1 MCVCCCDILVHM
13 DILMLILGCF
23 VKNIHKDF
31 LIRCYIGFAFDVI
44 EYVVL
49 RLTVNQL
56 DSEQFVEIFAVY
68 TVFISFI
75 SIYRCFKENVYM
87 FILMMLFKCIS
98 LSVAIMIFR
107 ASSDFEWRTINK
119 QLSSANFA
127 DTLLAMVIIVSFVDI
142 WLNLG
147 VMILQLIKIMC
158 VVLQGRDTF
167 CALFVRSF
175 DRFGRELETPDRR
188 FNIIFYIS

>member
-1 MCVCCCDILVHM
+1 MCVCCCDILVYC
-13 DILMLILGCF
+13 DILMLILGRF

-44 EYVVL
+44 EYVIL
-49 RLTVNQL
+49 RLTVTKL
-56 DSEQFVEIFAVY
+56 DNEQFVEIFAVY
-68 TVFISFI
+68 TVFVLFI

-87 FILMMLFKCIS
+87 FIFMMIFKCIS
-98 LSVAIMIFR
+98 LSVAILIFR
-107 ASSDFEWRTINK
+107 ASSDFEWRAINK
-119 QLSSANFA
+119 QLSSADFS
-127 DTLLAMVIIVSFVDI
+127 DTLLATVIVVSFVDI

-167 CALFVRSF
+167 SALFVRSF
-175 DRFGRELETPDRR
+175 DRFGRELEPRR
-188 FNIIFYIS
+188 FNNIFHIS

>member
-1 MCVCCCDILVHM
+1 
-13 DILMLILGCF
+13 
-23 VKNIHKDF
+23 
-31 LIRCYIGFAFDVI
+31 
-44 EYVVL
+44 
-49 RLTVNQL
+49 
-56 DSEQFVEIFAVY
+56 
-68 TVFISFI
+68 
-75 SIYRCFKENVYM
+75 
-87 FILMMLFKCIS
+87 
-98 LSVAIMIFR
+98 MIFR

>member
-1 MCVCCCDILVHM
+1 MCVCCCDFLVHC

-23 VKNIHKDF
+23 IKNIHKDF
-31 LIRCYIGFAFDVI
+31 LIRCYVGFAFDVI
-44 EYVVL
+44 EYVIL
-49 RLTVNQL
+49 RLTVTKVDN
-56 DSEQFVEIFAVY
+56 EQFVELFAVFS
-68 TVFISFI
+68 VFILFI

-87 FILMMLFKCIS
+87 FIFMMFFKCTS

-107 ASSDFEWRTINK
+107 ASSDFEWGTINK
-119 QLSSANFA
+119 QLSSADFS
-127 DTLLAMVIIVSFVDI
+127 DTFLATVIIVSFVDI

-167 CALFVRSF
+167 CTLFVKSF
-175 DRFGRELETPDRR
+175 DRFGRELEPRR
-188 FNIIFYIS
+188 FNNIFYIS